1 MSSASSFSRFA
12 KSVITD
18 RNGFGHFQLHRA
30 VPWRTMRVLVAE
42 DDRALRDV
50 LERGLQE
57 AGYTVDSVIDGAM
70 AESALRA
77 RDYEVAILDWRMPM
91 RSGVE
96 VIEQVRGAGVRTPIL
111 LLTAR
116 DTPSD
121 RVQGLNAGADDY
133 LIKPFDFAE
142 LLARL
147 NALQRRPALLLG
159 NELYCGDLTFDPR
172 TQQCAVGGNVIK
184 LTMTEGAILELLM
197 RRSPLVVT
205 REVIAHHAW
214 QQTYRTAASNT
225 IEAHIARLRSKLG
238 ASTAEIQTVRGVGY
252 RVAER

>member
-1 MSSASSFSRFA
+1 
-12 KSVITD
+12 
-18 RNGFGHFQLHRA
+18 
-30 VPWRTMRVLVAE
+30 MRVLVAE

-57 AGYTVDSVIDGAM
+57 AGYAVDSVIDGVA

-77 RDYEVAILDWRMPM
+77 RDYEVAILDWRMPVL
-91 RSGVE
+91 SGVE
-96 VIEQVRGAGVRTPIL
+96 VIERARGAGVHTPIL

-116 DTPSD
+116 DTPTD

-147 NALQRRPALLLG
+147 NALQRRPALRLG
-159 NELYCGDLTFDPR
+159 NELYCGDLRFDPR
-172 TQQCAVGGNVIK
+172 TQQCSVSDQAIS
-184 LTMTEGAILELLM
+184 LTMTESAILELLM
-197 RRSPLVVT
+197 RRSPLVVS
-205 REVIAHHAW
+205 REAISHHAW

-238 ASTAEIQTVRGVGY
+238 ASTAEIQTVRGLGY
-252 RVAER
+252 RMTER

>member
-1 MSSASSFSRFA
+1 
-12 KSVITD
+12 
-18 RNGFGHFQLHRA
+18 
-30 VPWRTMRVLVAE
+30 MRVLVAE
-42 DDRALRDV
+42 DDRALLDV

-57 AGYTVDSVIDGAM
+57 AGYTVDSAIDGIA
-70 AESALRA
+70 AESALRG
-77 RDYEVAILDWRMPM
+77 RDYEIAILDWRMPA

-96 VIEQVRGAGVRTPIL
+96 VIEQVRAAGVRTPIL

-121 RVQGLNAGADDY
+121 RVTGLNAGADDY

-147 NALQRRPALLLG
+147 NALQRRPALQLG
-159 NELYCGDLTFDPR
+159 NLLHCGDLMFDPR
-172 TQQCAVGGNVIK
+172 TQQCTVGDEVIK

-214 QQTYRTAASNT
+214 QQTYRTTASNT

-238 ASTAEIQTVRGVGY
+238 SSTAEIQTVRGLGY
-252 RVAER
+252 RLAER

>member
-1 MSSASSFSRFA
+1 
-12 KSVITD
+12 
-18 RNGFGHFQLHRA
+18 
-30 VPWRTMRVLVAE
+30 MRVLVAE
-42 DDRALRDV
+42 DDRTLRDV

-172 TQQCAVGGNVIK
+172 TQQCGVGGNVIK

>member
-1 MSSASSFSRFA
+1 
-12 KSVITD
+12 
-18 RNGFGHFQLHRA
+18 
-30 VPWRTMRVLVAE
+30 MRILVAE

-57 AGYTVDSVIDGAM
+57 AGYAVDTVLDGAA

-77 RDYEVAILDWRMPM
+77 RDYEVAILDWRMPV

-96 VIEQVRGAGVRTPIL
+96 VIERVRGSGVRTPIL

-116 DTPSD
+116 DTTRD

-147 NALQRRPALLLG
+147 NALQRRPALQLG
-159 NELYCGDLTFDPR
+159 NELSCGDLSFDPR
-172 TQQCAVGGNVIK
+172 SQQCSVSGIFIK
-184 LTMTEGAILELLM
+184 LTMTEGAILELLL

-205 REVIAHHAW
+205 REVITHHAW

-225 IEAHIARLRSKLG
+225 IEAHIARLRSKLID
-238 ASTAEIQTVRGVGY
+238 STAEIQTVRGLGY

>member
-1 MSSASSFSRFA
+1 
-12 KSVITD
+12 
-18 RNGFGHFQLHRA
+18 
-30 VPWRTMRVLVAE
+30 MRVLVAE

-50 LERGLQE
+50 LVRGLRE
-57 AGYTVDSVIDGAM
+57 AGYVVDSVVEGAA
-70 AESALRA
+70 AESALRT
-77 RDYEVAILDWRMPM
+77 RDYEVAVLDWRMPE

-116 DTPSD
+116 DATSD

-147 NALQRRPALLLG
+147 NALQRRPALQLG
-159 NELYCGDLTFDPR
+159 NELCCGDLSFDPR
-172 TQQCAVGGNVIK
+172 THRCAVGDNVIR
-184 LTMTEGAILELLM
+184 LTMTEAAILELLL

-205 REVIAHHAW
+205 RDAITRHAW
-214 QQTYRTAASNT
+214 QHTYRTAASNT
-225 IEAHIARLRSKLG
+225 IEAHIARLRSKLT
-238 ASTAEIQTVRGVGY
+238 ASTAEIQTVRGLGY
-252 RVAER
+252 RLALR

>member
-1 MSSASSFSRFA
+1 
-12 KSVITD
+12 
-18 RNGFGHFQLHRA
+18 
-30 VPWRTMRVLVAE
+30 MRVLVAE
-42 DDRALRDV
+42 DDRALRAV

-57 AGYTVDSVIDGAM
+57 AGYAVDAVIDGLA
-70 AESALRA
+70 AESALRS
-77 RDYEVAILDWRMPM
+77 RDYEVAIIDWRMPI

-133 LIKPFDFAE
+133 LIKPFDFGE

-147 NALQRRPALLLG
+147 NALQRRPALRLG
-159 NELYCGDLTFDPR
+159 NELCCGDLTFDPR
-172 TQQCAVGGNVIK
+172 TQRCAAGDTVIK
-184 LTMTEGAILELLM
+184 LTMTESAILELLL
-197 RRSPLVVT
+197 RRSPLVVS
-205 REVIAHHAW
+205 REAIARHAW

-238 ASTAEIQTVRGVGY
+238 ASSAEIRTVRGLGY
-252 RVAER
+252 QVTER

>member
-1 MSSASSFSRFA
+1 
-12 KSVITD
+12 
-18 RNGFGHFQLHRA
+18 
-30 VPWRTMRVLVAE
+30 MRVLVAE

>member
-1 MSSASSFSRFA
+1 
-12 KSVITD
+12 
-18 RNGFGHFQLHRA
+18 
-30 VPWRTMRVLVAE
+30 MRILVAE

-50 LERGLQE
+50 LARGLQE
-57 AGYTVDSVIDGAM
+57 AGYMVDCVTDGVA

-77 RDYEVAILDWRMPM
+77 RDYEVAILDWRMPR

-116 DTPSD
+116 DTSSD

-147 NALQRRPALLLG
+147 NALQRRPALRLE
-159 NELYCGDLTFDPR
+159 NELHCGDLAFDPR
-172 TQQCAVGGNVIK
+172 TQLCAVSNEVIK
-184 LTMTEGAILELLM
+184 LTTTEGAILELLM
-197 RRSPLVVT
+197 RRSPLVVS
-205 REVIAHHAW
+205 REAIAHHAW

-238 ASTAEIQTVRGVGY
+238 TSTAEIQTVRGLGY
-252 RVAER
+252 RLAER

>member
-1 MSSASSFSRFA
+1 
-12 KSVITD
+12 
-18 RNGFGHFQLHRA
+18 
-30 VPWRTMRVLVAE
+30 MRVLVAE

-57 AGYTVDSVIDGAM
+57 AGYAVDSVIDGVA

-77 RDYEVAILDWRMPM
+77 RDYEVAILDWRMPV

-96 VIEQVRGAGVRTPIL
+96 VVERARGAGVRTPIL

-116 DTPSD
+116 DTPTD

-133 LIKPFDFAE
+133 LNKPFDFAE

-147 NALQRRPALLLG
+147 NALQRRPALRLG
-159 NELYCGDLTFDPR
+159 NELYCGDLTFNPR
-172 TQQCAVGGNVIK
+172 TQRCAVRDRVIR

-197 RRSPLVVT
+197 RRSPLVVS
-205 REVIAHHAW
+205 REAIAHHAW
-214 QQTYRTAASNT
+214 QHTYRTAASNT
-225 IEAHIARLRSKLG
+225 IEAHIARLRTKLG
-238 ASTAEIQTVRGVGY
+238 TSTAEIQTVRGLGY
-252 RVAER
+252 RLTEC

>member
-1 MSSASSFSRFA
+1 
-12 KSVITD
+12 
-18 RNGFGHFQLHRA
+18 
-30 VPWRTMRVLVAE
+30 MRVLVAE

-57 AGYTVDSVIDGAM
+57 AGYAVDSVVDGVA

-77 RDYEVAILDWRMPM
+77 RDYEVAILDWRMPSL
-91 RSGVE
+91 SGLE
-96 VIEQVRGAGVRTPIL
+96 VIERARGAGVRTPIL

-116 DTPSD
+116 DTPAD

-133 LIKPFDFAE
+133 LVKPFDFAE

-147 NALQRRPALLLG
+147 NALQRRPALRLG
-159 NELYCGDLTFDPR
+159 NELYCGDLRLDPR
-172 TQQCAVGGNVIK
+172 TQRCTVGDQVIG
-184 LTMTEGAILELLM
+184 LTLTESAILEVLM
-197 RRSPLVVT
+197 RRSPLVVS
-205 REVIAHHAW
+205 REAIAHHAW

-238 ASTAEIQTVRGVGY
+238 ASTAEIQTVRGLGY
-252 RVAER
+252 RMAER

>member
-1 MSSASSFSRFA
+1 
-12 KSVITD
+12 
-18 RNGFGHFQLHRA
+18 
-30 VPWRTMRVLVAE
+30 MRVLVAE

-57 AGYTVDSVIDGAM
+57 AGYAVDSVTDGM
-70 AESALRA
+70 AAEAALRA
-77 RDYEVAILDWRMPM
+77 RDYEVAILDWRMPE

-133 LIKPFDFAE
+133 LIKPFDFSE

-147 NALQRRPALLLG
+147 NALQRRPALQFG
-159 NELYCGDLTFDPR
+159 NELCCGDLTFDPR
-172 TQQCAVGGNVIK
+172 TQRCAVGFDVVK

-214 QQTYRTAASNT
+214 QEAYRTAASNT

-238 ASTAEIQTVRGVGY
+238 ASTAEIQTVRGLGY

>member
-1 MSSASSFSRFA
+1 MFVR
-12 KSVITD
+12 I
-18 RNGFGHFQLHRA
+18 
-30 VPWRTMRVLVAE
+30 LVAE

-57 AGYTVDSVIDGAM
+57 AGYAVDSVIDGVA

-77 RDYEVAILDWRMPM
+77 REYEVAILDWRMPA

-96 VIEQVRGAGVRTPIL
+96 VLERVRGSGVRTPIL

-116 DTPSD
+116 DTPID
-121 RVQGLNAGADDY
+121 RVHGLNAGADDY

-147 NALQRRPALLLG
+147 NALQRRPALRLG
-159 NELYCGDLTFDPR
+159 NQLFCGDLTFDPS
-172 TQQCAVGGNVIK
+172 TQRCTIGDHVIN
-184 LTMTEGAILELLM
+184 LTLTEGAIVELLM

-205 REVIAHHAW
+205 REVISHHAW

-225 IEAHIARLRSKLG
+225 IEAHITRLRSKLA
-238 ASTAEIQTVRGVGY
+238 ASSAEIQTVRGLGY
-252 RVAER
+252 RLTER